1 MSADKP
7 GLIMNTMVGAGV
19 GGMYGSV
26 VSAWTAP
33 PTNKL
38 DGIEIRQD
46 ALPSLRT
53 MWKHVGGQALI
64 FAGVAAAF
72 SIGEAAAKAAT
83 GRDDVVPAIC
93 GGASA
98 GLAVGLRQKTFG
110 HMMALTVGFATL
122 TGVLHVA
129 HGSFVQ
135 DPDAQHKRLYGV
147 RTEVAPVPEGAPRPQ
162 A

>member
-1 MSADKP
+1 MAADKP

-147 RTEVAPVPEGAPRPQ
+147 RTEVAPVPEGAPRPH